1 MKNNKLFLV
10 LALLVLALVSCKKD
24 HYDVSHVNGV
34 NAEGELLLPIATKS
48 FTMMDMMARF
58 HIDSLI
64 SCSETGELSYGY
76 YFEDN
81 DAVNG
86 NRMLKFK
93 DLNHYE
99 HYVFDNPYTSGQPP
113 VTDTMI
119 SFERTIL
126 FESDHISVLE
136 AVMKMGRLNFRMVSN
151 VGNLRRVVLRS
162 SDIKDST
169 GHDFVFDAYV
179 QNNAFGFDLAGLHY
193 LTDTA
198 NSLTFSYDLYCYY
211 YPSSDPELY
220 VDLGIQGRDLA
231 MKSMRGYVEA
241 YSNRNRIDT
250 LFSLF
255 PDNLTGML
263 DVEGVSMKIRE
274 RNTFPL
280 GARLVVDTALVTG
293 EGVEPYSILEP
304 LPLEIDLPS
313 QTAFGEVFS
322 KSLHGRINASGGRA
336 YSSSD
341 FIVNPSG
348 MSEMVTVDDTCCIDL
363 RIDVDI
369 PFAFKVDNVQYL
381 DTVNMK
387 LSELEM
393 PDMIESITLDLIFT
407 STIPLNLNGKFY
419 MYDSET
425 GTVTDTLLS
434 DARLIQASFDGQP
447 TTTTVGIEI
456 TEERIEKVL
465 HSDRIIMVY
474 EVDTDAR
481 DVKLNANQKLNLF
494 TKAKVKYN
502 GVVEQ

>member
-64 SCSETGELSYGY
+64 NCSETGELSYGY

-99 HYVFDNPYTSGQPP
+99 HFAFDNPYTSGQPP
-113 VTDTMI
+113 ITDTMI
-119 SFERTIL
+119 SLERTIR

-169 GHDFVFDAYV
+169 GHDFVFDAQV
-179 QNNAFGFDLAGLHY
+179 QDNAFGFDLAGLHY

-198 NSLTFSYDLYCYY
+198 NTLTFSYDLYCYY
-211 YPSSDPELY
+211 YPSSDPELF
-220 VDLGIQGRDLA
+220 VDISIQGRDLA
-231 MKSMRGYVEA
+231 MQTMRGYVEA
-241 YSNRNRIDT
+241 YSSRNRIDT
-250 LFSLF
+250 LLSLF

-293 EGVEPYSILEP
+293 EGMEPYSILEP

-313 QTAFGEVFS
+313 QTAFGEVFN

-393 PDMIESITLDLIFT
+393 PDMIESITLDLTFT

-425 GTVTDTLLS
+425 GMVTDTLLS

-447 TTTTVGIEI
+447 TTTSVGIEI

-474 EVDTDAR
+474 EVDTEAR
-481 DVKLNANQKLNLF
+481 DVKLNANQKLDLF

>member
-425 GTVTDTLLS
+425 GTITDTLLS

-447 TTTTVGIEI
+447 TTTMVEIDI
-456 TEERIEKVL
+456 TEERIERVL

-474 EVDTDAR
+474 VVDTDAH
-481 DVKLNANQKLNLF
+481 DVKLNANQKLDLF
-494 TKAKVKYN
+494 TKVKVKYN
-502 GVVEQ
+502 GVVE